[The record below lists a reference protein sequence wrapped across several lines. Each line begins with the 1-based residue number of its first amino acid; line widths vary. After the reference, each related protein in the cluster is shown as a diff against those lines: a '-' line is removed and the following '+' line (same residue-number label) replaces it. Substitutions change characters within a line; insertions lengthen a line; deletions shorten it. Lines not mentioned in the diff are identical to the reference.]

1 MVTAYEAV
9 ICGAVKEFS
18 DPSSLAYATMKH
30 VHLTEVLLIIKTN
43 KTEVILFICKIYWL

>member
-9 ICGAVKEFS
+9 ICGTVKEFS

-30 VHLTEVLLIIKTN
+30 IHLTEVLLITKTS
-43 KTEVILFICKIYWL
+43 KIEVILFTYEIY

>member
-9 ICGAVKEFS
+9 ICGTVKEFS

-30 VHLTEVLLIIKTN
+30 IHLTEVLLITN
-43 KTEVILFICKIYWL
+43 KTEVILFTYEIY